1 LRALKETH
9 VVSIGGDGTF
19 HVLIN
24 HLDLATNT
32 VSVWKMGSGND
43 FVSNWKKPSVTS
55 LSAAIDQ
62 GKIQTI
68 DLIQVGAEVKVHTVW
83 GVGFDAFVTQK
94 AHAWNLGIPVLKY
107 ILPIARYLFFFK
119 PIGVRIES
127 ESYNYTG
134 PAFMVSIGN
143 GPRAGGGFQ
152 LFPTAVMDDGK
163 MNLLLIKPPGF
174 FQKLAYVWLVSFGK
188 HNRLKMVEI
197 ASMPHCKITLESSGI
212 MGCDGEVYPCQTIDM
227 KVLPEALQLIQ

>member
-1 LRALKETH
+1 MI
-9 VVSIGGDGTF
+9 SIGGDGTF

-24 HLDLATNT
+24 HLDLDTNT
-32 VSVWKMGSGND
+32 VTVWKMGSGND
-43 FVSNWKKPSVTS
+43 FVSNWKKQTVKQLCT
-55 LSAAIDQ
+55 AIEQ
-62 GKIQTI
+62 EEIQAI

-127 ESYNYTG
+127 ESYNYSG

-152 LFPTAVMDDGK
+152 LFPTAVMHDGK

-174 FQKLAYVWLVSFGK
+174 LQKLAYVWLVSFGK

-197 ASMPHCKITLESSGI
+197 ATIAKCRIVLETAGV
-212 MGCDGEVYPCQTIDM
+212 MGCDGEVYPCDAIEIE
-227 KVLPEALQLIQ
+227 VLPGALKLIQ